1 MEEEEEEEEEIA
13 GRTGD
18 TLCHSN
24 PNRTASQASQRR
36 RRHHGCTVV
45 AVTTAIIRT
54 RHTRALRQTLYR
66 RGCGHL
72 APLTNRPPPR
82 PIPSRTPTGFER
94 RYNFKLPTVGG
105 LWPRSDRELRNP
117 CRNFAR
123 VRRFLFQ
130 NISPSRLENG
140 LEFPPDP
147 PPPPRCEWMMRREVD
162 LA

>member
-1 MEEEEEEEEEIA
+1 MPQQPQ
-13 GRTGD
+13 
-18 TLCHSN
+18 
-24 PNRTASQASQRR
+24 PNSQPASQASQRRRR

-82 PIPSRTPTGFER
+82 PTPSLPSRSPTGFDR

-105 LWPRSDRELRNP
+105 LWLRSDRELRNP
-117 CRNFAR
+117 WRNFTRVFAR
-123 VRRFLFQ
+123 VRRMGSLPKY
-130 NISPSRLENG
+130 ISPSSLA
-140 LEFPPDP
+140 LV
-147 PPPPRCEWMMRREVD
+147 EWSSSRRILLLLLLLLFARMIVE

>member
-1 MEEEEEEEEEIA
+1 MPQQPQ
-13 GRTGD
+13 
-18 TLCHSN
+18 
-24 PNRTASQASQRR
+24 PNSQPASQASQRR

-123 VRRFLFQ
+123 VRRFRFQ

-147 PPPPRCEWMMRREVD
+147 PPPPRCEWMMRREVE